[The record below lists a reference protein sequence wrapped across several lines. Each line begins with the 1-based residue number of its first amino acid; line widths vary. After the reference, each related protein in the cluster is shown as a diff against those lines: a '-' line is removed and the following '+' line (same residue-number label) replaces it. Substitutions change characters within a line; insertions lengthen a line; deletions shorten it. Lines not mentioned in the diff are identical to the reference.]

1 MSRPTD
7 KTTLVPNLN
16 KTESSHALDQ
26 GQELLDSV
34 INRTPVH
41 VRVSSP
47 ENSML
52 KRSIDAQHEV
62 RRHSKRLTLTS
73 VGGSSSQPGM
83 TLPGSVAMSP
93 TSIGEKD
100 PQEHPSGRGW
110 TENVNP
116 LSKIIGRYS
125 KQLFKKRS
133 VAMSPTSI
141 GEKDPQEHPSGRGW
155 TENVSPLSKIIG
167 RYSRRLF
174 KKRSVGMSQT
184 SMDKGNTPRHLSGSP
199 TKMGIAR
206 SLVSVNSSH
215 SQAVVISRK
224 ENSPA
229 QSPLLAWKS
238 AESFSGAGTSLDEG
252 HQRKAKDASDED
264 AAQAAIVVYVLS
276 DFDFTIPAHELTKL
290 SL

>member
-1 MSRPTD
+1 MSCPTD
-7 KTTLVPNLN
+7 ENTSVPNSN

-26 GQELLDSV
+26 GQKLFDSV

-52 KRSIDAQHEV
+52 KSSIDAQHEV
-62 RRHSKRLTLTS
+62 HRHSKSLTLAS
-73 VGGSSSQPGM
+73 VRCSSSQPGM

-110 TENVNP
+110 TENV
-116 LSKIIGRYS
+116 
-125 KQLFKKRS
+125 
-133 VAMSPTSI
+133 
-141 GEKDPQEHPSGRGW
+141 
-155 TENVSPLSKIIG
+155 SPLSKKKGSIG

-184 SMDKGNTPRHLSGSP
+184 SMDKENTPKHLSGSP
-199 TKMGIAR
+199 TKMEIAR

-215 SQAVVISRK
+215 SQADHVVTSRK
-224 ENSPA
+224 ENSPP

-238 AESFSGAGTSLDEG
+238 AESLFTTSGAGASLDEG
-252 HQRKAKDASDED
+252 NH
-264 AAQAAIVVYVLS
+264 
-276 DFDFTIPAHELTKL
+276 
-290 SL
+290 